1 MGTARSNI
9 YHLQIIDILNYDFH
23 FGILLELLDNFT
35 QIKILFM
42 VHSNIFVI
50 FLNLS
55 FMVSGWVVYVRL
67 KKIVFHESIKY
78 LHWLFLGGFLIFRG
92 FFYRYFCPFRNF
104 EGWANQEAYYQYILI
119 VQQSKKSVKN
129 LKISV
134 D

>member
-1 MGTARSNI
+1 
-9 YHLQIIDILNYDFH
+9 
-23 FGILLELLDNFT
+23 
-35 QIKILFM
+35 M

-67 KKIVFHESIKY
+67 KNNRPPPSPERCSMLWGINERSKIIRDTYDSSKMHQHLEKIVFHESIKY
-78 LHWLFLGGFLIFRG
+78 LHWLFLGGFLIFRV

-119 VQQSKKSVKN
+119 VQ
-129 LKISV
+129 
-134 D
+134 